1 MVTKRKLNKTGK
13 ITLAIIIV
21 VMIMFPI
28 IFFFNKKYKKT
39 EMHIL
44 KITENYQI
52 KIDYPVTH
60 QKRLDK
66 QIEEYIKTEEEKF
79 INTIELKIP
88 ANENKKYEL
97 VIGYQLLKQQDK
109 DKENHYHIH
118 FESYSYM
125 GDNQYIRNDKT
136 FHYNSKS
143 HKNLSI
149 NDYLDENNS
158 IEKLSILSYYYA
170 MQNKENGLLEVDE
183 TLIKQA
189 TSEDFDNYE
198 HFFFRSEGLEILF
211 PLYRISAEH
220 DEVIKITIPAK
231 EINDL
236 LKAQYKIEEQDNK
249 KEPIIPEKRDIS
261 KYKKKKLI
269 AFTFDDGPSEI
280 TTNRLLEEL
289 KQHDAK
295 VTFFVLGNRVEAN
308 QNTLKKAYQEGHEIG
323 SHTYN
328 HRNLLLLNDYTRIQE
343 IKETNQAI
351 ENVIGIKPTLLRPPY
366 GNINEE
372 TKKISNM
379 HIIEWGIDTLDWK
392 TKDKEL
398 IAKEI
403 VDNAYDGAII
413 LLHDIYESSVDG
425 ALLAMEK
432 LEQEGYAFVTIS
444 EMAELK
450 NITLDYTTL
459 YRSFN

>member
-13 ITLAIIIV
+13 ITLAIAILVIIV
-21 VMIMFPI
+21 LPL
-28 IFFFNKKYKKT
+28 IFFLTKKYTKN

-44 KITENYQI
+44 KVTENYQI
-52 KIDYPVTH
+52 KIDYPIIH
-60 QKRLDK
+60 QKKLDN
-66 QIEEYIKTEEEKF
+66 QIKEYINFEKEKF
-79 INTIELKIP
+79 QNTVNLKIP
-88 ANENKKYEL
+88 VGENHKYEL
-97 VIGYQLLKQQDK
+97 VIGYRLIKQV
-109 DKENHYHIH
+109 NSNNSIHHHIH
-118 FESYSYM
+118 FETYTYL
-125 GDNQYIRNDKT
+125 GENQYIRSDKT
-136 FHYNSKS
+136 FHYDSKN
-143 HKNLSI
+143 KKYLSI
-149 NDYLDENNS
+149 NDYLDGDKS
-158 IEKLSILSYYYA
+158 FEKLSVFSYYYA
-170 MQNKENGLLEVDE
+170 MQYIEEHGLELDE
-183 TLIKQA
+183 SIIKQI
-189 TSEDFDNYE
+189 TTKDFDNYE
-198 HFFFRSEGLEILF
+198 HFFFKEDGLEILF
-211 PLYRISAEH
+211 PLYKISAEH
-220 DEVIKITIPAK
+220 DEVIKIIIPPK
-231 EINDL
+231 EMNQL
-236 LKAQYKIEEQDNK
+236 VKEQYKVKEDEKK
-249 KEPIIPEKRDIS
+249 KEQIIPEKRDIS
-261 KYKKKKLI
+261 KYKNKKLI

>member
-1 MVTKRKLNKTGK
+1 M
-13 ITLAIIIV
+13 
-21 VMIMFPI
+21 
-28 IFFFNKKYKKT
+28 
-39 EMHIL
+39 
-44 KITENYQI
+44 
-52 KIDYPVTH
+52 
-60 QKRLDK
+60 
-66 QIEEYIKTEEEKF
+66 
-79 INTIELKIP
+79 
-88 ANENKKYEL
+88 
-97 VIGYQLLKQQDK
+97 
-109 DKENHYHIH
+109 
-118 FESYSYM
+118 
-125 GDNQYIRNDKT
+125 
-136 FHYNSKS
+136 
-143 HKNLSI
+143 
-149 NDYLDENNS
+149 
-158 IEKLSILSYYYA
+158 
-170 MQNKENGLLEVDE
+170 
-183 TLIKQA
+183 
-189 TSEDFDNYE
+189 
-198 HFFFRSEGLEILF
+198 
-211 PLYRISAEH
+211 
-220 DEVIKITIPAK
+220 
-231 EINDL
+231 
-236 LKAQYKIEEQDNK
+236 
-249 KEPIIPEKRDIS
+249 
-261 KYKKKKLI
+261 
-269 AFTFDDGPSEI
+269 
-280 TTNRLLEEL
+280 EEL